1 MKGQINSKAFQLTS
15 LDLFLG
21 SLTLGIFLSRV
32 GDLLDAAGTGLNL
45 PLVWFE
51 LLIVASICE
60 QMNKGKSIE
69 LNIHDSRGG
78 LRGMFFKI

>member
-45 PLVWFE
+45 PLAWFE

-60 QMNKGKSIE
+60 QNEQMKKYRTKHS
-69 LNIHDSRGG
+69 
-78 LRGMFFKI
+78 